1 MGALAISPLFYLF
14 LYSPTYNAKESNM
27 FQPNNTPTQTPVD
40 GLVKELNNLCV
51 DVTTLGEE
59 ELKAYRLQ
67 LAKIKTL
74 AGGLMA
80 ETATKELNYDDDE
93 VKEYI
98 DAILEDG
105 FNLKATELS
114 DEPKFVDIQKL
125 KRWKDLIAERV
136 EASSFGTKKFK
147 ILSLRLLRSNIA
159 KAKTLHELRQAVALM
174 IDPLQL
180 WNDHCVLV
188 QMTSSKQQVID
199 NRDTDNYIDSLL
211 IEIEEKNKILKERKR
226 VIDELVGCYEDVDQ
240 DVQTLKLCEKAKKQ
254 HNLSDEEAAKVGGIS
269 RKKLLRLRKDIQ
281 LSDFMLEDV
290 CSLS

>member
-1 MGALAISPLFYLF
+1 
-14 LYSPTYNAKESNM
+14 M
-27 FQPNNTPTQTPVD
+27 FQSNNTPTQTPVD
-40 GLVKELNNLCV
+40 GFVQELNSLCV

-80 ETATKELNYDDDE
+80 ETSTKEHHYDTDA
-93 VKEYI
+93 VKAYI
-98 DAILEDG
+98 TQVLVDG
-105 FNLKATELS
+105 FNLLPTEVAS
-114 DEPKFVDIQKL
+114 NPKFKDAQKL
-125 KRWKDLIAERV
+125 TRFSLLIKECV
-136 EASSFGTKKFK
+136 EASPFGSSFNVTHLQGLCK
-147 ILSLRLLRSNIA
+147 NIA
-159 KAKTLHELRQAVALM
+159 ASKTLHDLRQAVKLIIPLLKHYREQEDESDL
-174 IDPLQL
+174 IDYLT
-180 WNDHCVLV
+180 NEV
-188 QMTSSKQQVID
+188 
-199 NRDTDNYIDSLL
+199 DSLSR
-211 IEIEEKNKILKERKR
+211 IAKERKR

-240 DVQTLKLCEKAKKQ
+240 DVQTLKLCEEAKKQ

>member
-1 MGALAISPLFYLF
+1 MKDY
-14 LYSPTYNAKESNM
+14 NM

-40 GLVKELNNLCV
+40 CLVKELNNLCV

-67 LAKIKTL
+67 LAKIKTI

-80 ETATKELNYDDDE
+80 ETATNEHNYDDDE

-105 FNLKATELS
+105 FNLQATELS
-114 DEPKFVDIQKL
+114 DEPKFVDAQRL

-136 EASSFGTKKFK
+136 EASSFGAKKFK
-147 ILSLRLLRSNIA
+147 IHSLRLLRSNIA
-159 KAKTLHELRQAVALM
+159 KAKTLHELRQAIALM

-188 QMTSSKQQVID
+188 QKTSHKQVAID
-199 NRDTDNYIDSLL
+199 NKDTDQYTDSLL

-240 DVQTLKLCEKAKKQ
+240 DVQTLKLCEEAKKQ